1 MKFVAS
7 TIVATAIALGAASTA
22 QAQSASPQIPTP
34 VNPAPLN
41 PVATDG
47 TAMAYADV
55 PAEGVTAG
63 RSAFAPLDGFVGIAP
78 HTVNG
83 AFGR

>member
-7 TIVATAIALGAASTA
+7 AIAAAVIALGATSIA
-22 QAQSASPQIPTP
+22 QAQSAAPQIPTP

-47 TAMAYADV
+47 TPLAYADV
-55 PAEGVTAG
+55 PAEGVVAG
-63 RSAFAPLDGFVGIAP
+63 RNAASPLNGFVGFVPNA
-78 HTVNG
+78 VNG
-83 AFGR
+83 VFGR